1 MAPKPCSPCGS
12 LCRVKLSNL
21 RTASSNSARRSGSR
35 QVTPR
40 GKQDGTAND
49 QVAPETVVKAGDFV
63 GLGVV
68 EYLSFSRWLS
78 AAPSRPVGRIR
89 GRQDRAGRQGGS
101 ARGLPSLGCGWM
113 PCRHALPAY
122 SRDLYGRVGSANE
135 KVSSIKQT
143 AKNVSLV
150 RMTVNRVRPHRGRGS
165 SSQTPVGQP
174 SRLDIPGELV
184 MEIDETGQND
194 PRHLDRR
201 VGRADALRPS
211 LVARYDAH
219 RAWQVRAE
227 RCQ

>member
-1 MAPKPCSPCGS
+1 MRFPYCPSGTNCLAQRRVPQQVPMAWCVQVEAAWRKASWRPVAVARGRTSYPDFGQVPHARMVCRALIAAQQSP
-12 LCRVKLSNL
+12 
-21 RTASSNSARRSGSR
+21 RTE
-35 QVTPR
+35 
-40 GKQDGTAND
+40 
-49 QVAPETVVKAGDFV
+49 VAPPASALISAYICASQAKV
-63 GLGVV
+63 GIARQCRL
-68 EYLSFSRWLS
+68 FSKQS
-78 AAPSRPVGRIR
+78 
-89 GRQDRAGRQGGS
+89 
-101 ARGLPSLGCGWM
+101 
-113 PCRHALPAY
+113 Y
-122 SRDLYGRVGSANE
+122 SANPT
-135 KVSSIKQT
+135 I
-143 AKNVSLV
+143 
-150 RMTVNRVRPHRGRGS
+150 HS